1 MAIDKR
7 AIMEQTIEAIRKK
20 MPDQTI
26 WRYEEYGGKADV
38 QCLST

>member
-20 MPDQTI
+20 MYDQTI
-26 WRYEEYGGKADV
+26 SRYEE
-38 QCLST
+38 